1 MIIRMINFHEHKLWQ
16 EAFVGLMDI
25 HEALEKLE
33 IEPPD
38 AEVARELIKSAEHVA
53 ATIADGLTRRDNRR
67 GRELIEN
74 AVGEVAETR
83 THLAI
88 AWGRGLLEDETFK
101 KLDGQYDRLSSSLQ
115 IYR

>member
-1 MIIRMINFHEHKLWQ
+1 MIIRMINFHENKLWQ

-25 HEALEKLE
+25 HEALDKVE
-33 IEPPD
+33 IEPAD
-38 AEVARELIKSAEHVA
+38 EEVAHELVKSAEHAA
-53 ATIADGLTRRDNRR
+53 ATIADGLTRRDQDR

-74 AVGEVAETR
+74 AVGEVAKTR

-88 AWGRGLLEDETFK
+88 AWGRGLLEDEIFK

-115 IYR
+115 SYK

>member
-1 MIIRMINFHEHKLWQ
+1 MTIRMVNFHEHKLWQ

-25 HEALEKLE
+25 HEALDEME
-33 IEPPD
+33 TTPPD
-38 AEVARELIKSAEHVA
+38 ADVAHELIKSAEHVA
-53 ATIADGLTRRDNRR
+53 ATIADGLTRRDQRR

-74 AVGEVAETR
+74 AVGEVAKTR

-88 AWGRGLLEDETFK
+88 AWCRGLLEDEIFK

-115 IYR
+115 TFR

>member
-1 MIIRMINFHEHKLWQ
+1 MTTNFHEHKLWQ

-25 HEALEKLE
+25 HEFLDKVEV
-33 IEPPD
+33 EPPD
-38 AEVARELIKSAEHVA
+38 AEVAHELIKSAEHAA
-53 ATIADGLTRRDNRR
+53 ATIADGLTRRDQRR

-74 AVGEVAETR
+74 AVGEVAKTR

-101 KLDGQYDRLSSSLQ
+101 KLDGQYDQLSQELQ
-115 IYR
+115 SFK